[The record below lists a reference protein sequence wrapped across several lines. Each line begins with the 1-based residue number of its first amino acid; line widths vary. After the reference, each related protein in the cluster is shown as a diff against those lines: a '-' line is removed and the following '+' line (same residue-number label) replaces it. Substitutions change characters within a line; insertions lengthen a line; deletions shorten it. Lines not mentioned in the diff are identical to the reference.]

1 MRLKDKV
8 AIVTGGSS
16 GIGEATVKDM
26 IVEGAKVVI
35 ADIDDDKGQ
44 SLANE
49 LDDAIYIRTDV
60 TDEQAVE
67 NLIEETVE
75 QFGKLDI
82 VFNNAGVGGMYPS
95 HQMPFKNWQRVI
107 DINLTGVFLVA
118 QKAIEV
124 MLESGGGS
132 IVNCASILG
141 NVGQAQTAHYTAAK
155 AGVINMTRSL
165 AAEYATEGI
174 RVNSVSPGYIDTPL
188 LSELEDEMRQHLIS
202 LHPISRLGKPEEIAK
217 AATFLASDDA
227 SFITGADLLVDGGY
241 TAV

>member
-26 IVEGAKVVI
+26 IAEGAKVVI

-44 SLANE
+44 SLADE
-49 LDDAIYIRTDV
+49 LEDAIYIRTDV

-95 HQMPFKNWQRVI
+95 HQMPLENWQKVI

-155 AGVINMTRSL
+155 AGVVNMTRSL

-188 LSELEDEMRQHLIS
+188 LSELEDDMREHLIS

-217 AATFLASDDA
+217 AVTFLASEDA